1 MSGISRQRKLSE
13 FHRPTHGLT
22 FQKRARSPENTT
34 SLNLRWAMRRHSSR
48 AQSGLGVLA
57 NPGGGLPD
65 LSEPPLIPLPDPA
78 GVDLREKSYADR
90 K

>member
-1 MSGISRQRKLSE
+1 
-13 FHRPTHGLT
+13 
-22 FQKRARSPENTT
+22 
-34 SLNLRWAMRRHSSR
+34 MRRHSSR

-78 GVDLREKSYADR
+78 GVDLQGKSYADR